1 MSGEYVLRQMTRAE
15 LDVVVEWAAREG
27 WNPGLRDADAFY
39 AADPSGFY
47 VGVLDGEVIAS
58 ISAVKYGTG
67 FAFVGYYIVVP
78 EHRGKGYG
86 LRLWQH
92 AMRDIE
98 GMPSGLD
105 GVLAQTGNYERSGYV
120 MAYHNQRYTGVNL
133 TPNPLSDFGEGATW
147 AVTSLADGDFDA
159 VVAYDASIF
168 PAPRERFLALW
179 LTQPEARVLVLREAG
194 AIAGYGVVRPARD
207 GWRIGPLFADGAAQA
222 ESLFDALV
230 SHVPAGQPVFIDV
243 PQVNAEAIAMVQRRG
258 MTPMFETARMYRGG
272 APDVDVGRVFGV
284 TSLELG

>member
-1 MSGEYVLRQMTRAE
+1 MRQMTRDE
-15 LDVVVEWAAREG
+15 LDMVVEWAAREG

-58 ISAVKYGTG
+58 ISAVKYGTE
-67 FAFVGYYIVVP
+67 FAFVGYYIVAP

-86 LRLWQH
+86 LQLWQH
-92 AMRDIE
+92 AMRDID
-98 GMPSGLD
+98 GVPSGLD
-105 GVLAQTGNYERSGYV
+105 GVLAQTANYERSGYV
-120 MAYHNQRYTGVNL
+120 MAYHNQRYMGTDPS
-133 TPNPLSDFGEGATW
+133 PNPLPAGREGASWT
-147 AVTSLADGDFDA
+147 VLALASGDFDD
-159 VVAYDASIF
+159 VVAYDASVF
-168 PAPRERFLALW
+168 PARRERFLSLW
-179 LTQPEARVLVLREAG
+179 LTQPEVTVLVVREG
-194 AIAGYGVVRPARD
+194 TAIWGYGVVRPARD

-243 PQVNAEAIAMVQRRG
+243 PQVNVEALAMVQRRG
-258 MTPMFETARMYRGG
+258 MAPMFETARMYRGD
-272 APDVDVGRVFGV
+272 APNVDVGRAFGV